1 MTEICDP
8 TWPNPTQSMDGPD
21 PRPSLQPGHKPP
33 TLYLYLKCIGRWTF
47 NFNNPRW
54 RTAYTIARYMLSL
67 CVRLSVGPSVCH
79 KPVLYR
85 NESSW
90 FLAKRLLSTYPILC
104 YKEIRIYQKLRYFP
118 LGLFIPN
125 SGLWKFRH
133 GKSIAFLTALVVVVV
148 VGRACWRHLYDDRRV
163 VAVYYK
169 STNCNPRDSVT
180 AICCG
185 FVVQLVSTVDKNLTD
200 SASPGP
206 SEVAELLASGGG
218 GEPTCQ
224 MHHQDERIR
233 V

>member
-33 TLYLYLKCIGRWTF
+33 TLYLYLKCIGRWKF
-47 NFNNPRW
+47 NFKNPRW

-85 NESSW
+85 NESTW

-104 YKEIRIYQKLRYFP
+104 YKEIRVYQNLRYFP

-133 GKSIAFLTALVVVVV
+133 GKSIAFLTTLVVVVV
-148 VGRACWRHLYDDRRV
+148 DGRACWRHLYDDRRV
-163 VAVYYK
+163 VMFTT
-169 STNCNPRDSVT
+169 SRRTVT
-180 AICCG
+180 PVTPSLR
-185 FVVQLVSTVDKNLTD
+185 FVADLMYNLLLQLTRFLLT
-200 SASPGP
+200 ARRP
-206 SEVAELLASGGG
+206 VRL
-218 GEPTCQ
+218 
-224 MHHQDERIR
+224 R
-233 V
+233 